1 MKKIFKIFTMF
12 FALLVG
18 FGLMNI
24 VSKVKASSDVVTTP
38 WTLSFDNG
46 QVVNIVEDQS
56 PISVV
61 ANGFSV
67 TYNDLTGKTSGGYFD
82 IWVECPGVIP

>member
-38 WTLSFDNG
+38 WTGCKYS
-46 QVVNIVEDQS
+46 
-56 PISVV
+56 
-61 ANGFSV
+61 
-67 TYNDLTGKTSGGYFD
+67 
-82 IWVECPGVIP
+82 